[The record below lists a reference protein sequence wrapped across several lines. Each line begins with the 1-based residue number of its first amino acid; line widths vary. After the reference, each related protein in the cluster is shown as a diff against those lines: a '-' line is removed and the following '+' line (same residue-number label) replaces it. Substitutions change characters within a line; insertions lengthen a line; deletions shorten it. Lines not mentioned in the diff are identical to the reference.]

1 MFEIIVTNH
10 MTSRVLETCDKKPS
24 MKRVKQV
31 KDETLKKYPNEPG
44 QNLWTF
50 CVIQKDNRKIVAIL
64 PNKYGV

>member
-1 MFEIIVTNH
+1 MFEIVVTNH
-10 MTSRVLETCDKKPS
+10 MVSRVLETCDKNPS

-31 KDETLKKYPNEPG
+31 KDETIKKYPNERG

-50 CVIQKDNRKIVAIL
+50 FVVQKDNQKIVAIL